1 MNAAAWWP
9 TRRSAAI
16 VSESGPAMSSFDVVL
31 LLVTAA
37 VAGGA
42 VYWACQELGGALE
55 WFTDGSED
63 LRPLLTEADLVAA
76 REELLSR

>member
-1 MNAAAWWP
+1 
-9 TRRSAAI
+9 
-16 VSESGPAMSSFDVVL
+16 MSFFDVIL
-31 LLVTAA
+31 LLVTAL

-55 WFTDGSED
+55 WFAEGGED
-63 LRPLLTEADLVAA
+63 FRPLLTEADLVAA

>member
-1 MNAAAWWP
+1 
-9 TRRSAAI
+9 
-16 VSESGPAMSSFDVVL
+16 MSFFDGIL

-55 WFTDGSED
+55 WFADGGDE
-63 LRPLLTEADLVAA
+63 LRPLLSEADLVAA

>member
-1 MNAAAWWP
+1 
-9 TRRSAAI
+9 
-16 VSESGPAMSSFDVVL
+16 MSFFDVIL
-31 LLVTAA
+31 LLMTAL

-55 WFTDGSED
+55 WFADGGDEF
-63 LRPLLTEADLVAA
+63 RPMLNDTDLVAA

>member
-1 MNAAAWWP
+1 M
-9 TRRSAAI
+9 TF
-16 VSESGPAMSSFDVVL
+16 FDAL
-31 LLVTAA
+31 LLLLTAA

-55 WFTDGSED
+55 WFADGGED
-63 LRPLLTEADLVAA
+63 LRPILSEADLVAA